1 MISQSA
7 TGPLTILYALKLAEY
22 KIKTNLTVHLIGAE
36 FHFEGRTLPEWEE
49 FFLHFV
55 PQVKELKIILIGPE
69 LKSDSSYE
77 KLRFDTLFTNLI
89 KVFYNL

>member
-22 KIKTNLTVHLIGAE
+22 KIKANLTIHLIGAE
-36 FHFEGRTLPEWEE
+36 FHFEGRTLQEWEE

-55 PQVKELKIILIGPE
+55 PQVKELNVILIGPE
-69 LKSDSSYE
+69 LKSDSNYA
-77 KLRFDTLFTNLI
+77 KLRSDHLS
-89 KVFYNL
+89 VSRV